1 MIAVL
6 GLSMGATAAYLLGS
20 IPFGLL
26 VGKAKGIDIRTQGS
40 GNIGATNVGRL
51 LGMRYFWMTFGLD
64 FAKGFAP
71 VLIATLLAT
80 RNGAGNWPPLIIAA
94 AAIVGHMFPVYLKF
108 KGGKG
113 VATTFGAALGIWP
126 VFTFGIVAAFSIFML
141 VFFISRI
148 ISLSSL
154 AGAVVFPLAVL
165 FAGRDA
171 PHSWFWLPRQSWAD
185 FWPLLAAST
194 AFAVM
199 IIIKHRGNI
208 SRLLAGTEKKIAYPA
223 PRPFDKSP
231 ADHPPGKR

>member
-1 MIAVL
+1 MIAGL
-6 GLSMGATAAYLLGS
+6 GLFMGATAAYLLGS

-51 LGMRYFWMTFGLD
+51 LGIRYFWLTFGLD
-64 FAKGFAP
+64 FIKGFAP
-71 VLIATLLAT
+71 VLIATLLAAQ
-80 RNGAGNWPPLIIAA
+80 NGDGNWPPLIIAA

-126 VFTFGIVAAFSIFML
+126 AFTFGVAAAFIVFIL

-154 AGAVVFPLAVL
+154 AGALVFPPAVL
-165 FAGRDA
+165 FAGRYA
-171 PHSWFWLPRQSWAD
+171 PHSWSWLPRQPWAN

-194 AFAVM
+194 AFSVM

-208 SRLLAGTEKKIAYPA
+208 ARLLAGTEKKLAYPA
-223 PRPFDKSP
+223 PRPFDKSR
-231 ADHPPGKR
+231 ADQPPGER

>member
-1 MIAVL
+1 MILVAV
-6 GLSMGATAAYLLGS
+6 GAYLLGS

-51 LGMRYFWMTFGLD
+51 LGMRYFWLTFGLD

-71 VLIATLLAT
+71 VLLTSLA
-80 RNGAGNWPPLIIAA
+80 GAHWGASNWPPLIAA
-94 AAIVGHMFPVYLKF
+94 SGAILGHVFPVYLKF

-126 VFTFGIVAAFSIFML
+126 VSTFGVAVAFIVFIL
-141 VFFISRI
+141 VFLVSRI

-165 FAGRDA
+165 FAGRYA
-171 PHSWFWLPRQSWAD
+171 PHAWYWLPPQPWMEL
-185 FWPLLAAST
+185 WPLLAASA
-194 AFAVM
+194 AFSLL

-208 SRLLAGTEKKIAYPA
+208 SRLLAGTEKKLAGPA
-223 PRPFDKSP
+223 PKPTEKAT
-231 ADHPPGKR
+231 ADDQPPNQR